1 MVKAVA
7 TKTSMMCE
15 DVRATRMLSLL
26 SLSGG
31 KKEEEAGKN
40 ETRGVASK
48 AEPRKEQCRT
58 FLLLNLV
65 TPVEHSSGW
74 QREGGVGGAGACLEA
89 TGRGERTPPDFPRTR
104 RISLVGLLIATL
116 SSGSLHM

>member
-1 MVKAVA
+1 
-7 TKTSMMCE
+7 MMCE
-15 DVRATRMLSLL
+15 DVRATTMLSLL

-31 KKEEEAGKN
+31 KKKEEEGKK
-40 ETRGVASK
+40 ETRGVTSK

-74 QREGGVGGAGACLEA
+74 QREGGVGGAGVVGACLEA
-89 TGRGERTPPDFPRTR
+89 PGRGEGTPPDFPRTR
-104 RISLVGLLIATL
+104 PISLVGLVIATL
-116 SSGSLHM
+116 S